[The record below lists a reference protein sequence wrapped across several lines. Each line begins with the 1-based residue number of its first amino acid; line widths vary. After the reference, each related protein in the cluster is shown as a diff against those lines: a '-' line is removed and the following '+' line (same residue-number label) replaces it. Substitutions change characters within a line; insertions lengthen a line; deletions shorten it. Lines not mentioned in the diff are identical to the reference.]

1 MKDKTNISLAISI
14 AAIFISLYS
23 LNAKNEEPLF
33 RKSESKTYVSGD
45 PSAKNKL
52 NKLEKNMMESPLTP
66 QLNTSQKKLPK
77 TQMKFKN
84 DKHEFGNVEVN
95 SENKYSFAFTNS
107 GTEPLKISNA
117 KGSCGC
123 TVPKDWSREP
133 LNPGESSQ
141 FSVKFDGKGRNNTSK
156 TVTITANTQIGRETV
171 KITAFVNNPEMDQ
184 KLKNKPPGPIIQ

>member
-23 LNAKNEEPLF
+23 LNAKNEEQLF

-45 PSAKNKL
+45 PSAKNNL

-123 TVPKDWSREP
+123 TVPNWPKEP
-133 LNPGESSQ
+133 ILPGQSGNIDVVFRPS
-141 FSVKFDGKGRNNTSK
+141 KGQAGTKQTK
-156 TVTITANTQIGRETV
+156 TVTVSANTSPENTIL
-171 KITAFVNNPEMDQ
+171 KITAFVNKAEE
-184 KLKNKPPGPIIQ
+184 

>member
-1 MKDKTNISLAISI
+1 MKDKTNISLAISV

-23 LNAKNEEPLF
+23 LKTKNEEQLF

-45 PSAKNKL
+45 PSAKNNL

-123 TVPKDWSREP
+123 TVPNWPKEP
-133 LNPGESSQ
+133 ILPGQSGNIDVVFRPS
-141 FSVKFDGKGRNNTSK
+141 KGQAGSKQTK
-156 TVTITANTQIGRETV
+156 TVTVSANTSPENTIL
-171 KITAFVNNPEMDQ
+171 KITAFVNKAEE
-184 KLKNKPPGPIIQ
+184 